1 MYGIHRIHT
10 RTRAY
15 VKRANKT
22 AIDIVIIIVITIHQH
37 QHQHR
42 WQLRFLCNSNVN
54 SAFVCAC
61 TVYSMYINIHAS
73 RLFYCCNF
81 SFGDWRLGQRVR
93 MSEHDHP
100 HSLDWPTNRSNWAT
114 KVKASHFSQKVWKSE
129 KKLQN
134 LTNHS
139 RFIFLL
145 NFAPFNFFHEQTLF
159 SFSSFG
165 KHNNISLII

>member
-1 MYGIHRIHT
+1 MRLHKLDSLIDTLLSYQNCCRILMYTYVWHTQNTHT

-22 AIDIVIIIVITIHQH
+22 AIDIVIIIVITIH

-100 HSLDWPTNRSNWAT
+100 HSLDWPTNRPI
-114 KVKASHFSQKVWKSE
+114 QLGYKS
-129 KKLQN
+129 K
-134 LTNHS
+134 S
-139 RFIFLL
+139 IAF
-145 NFAPFNFFHEQTLF
+145 
-159 SFSSFG
+159 
-165 KHNNISLII
+165 

>member
-1 MYGIHRIHT
+1 MRLHKLDSLIDTLLSYQNCCRILMYTYVWHTQNTHT

-73 RLFYCCNF
+73 RLFYCYNF

-100 HSLDWPTNRSNWAT
+100 HSLDWPTNRPI
-114 KVKASHFSQKVWKSE
+114 QLGYKS
-129 KKLQN
+129 K
-134 LTNHS
+134 S
-139 RFIFLL
+139 IAF
-145 NFAPFNFFHEQTLF
+145 
-159 SFSSFG
+159 
-165 KHNNISLII
+165 